1 MKLKNKIDEYIY
13 IYIYIYIYKIN
24 IYLGSNFI
32 PET

>member
-24 IYLGSNFI
+24 IDLGSNFI